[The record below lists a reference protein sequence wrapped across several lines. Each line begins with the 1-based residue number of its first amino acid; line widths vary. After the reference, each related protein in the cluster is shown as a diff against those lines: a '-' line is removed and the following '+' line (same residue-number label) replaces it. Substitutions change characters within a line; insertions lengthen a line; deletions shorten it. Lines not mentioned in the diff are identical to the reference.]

1 MMIFPS
7 GVAGVRPAVPVQV
20 RPHPQVNSQ
29 KVDALDTNPKP
40 ESPTGVTDEIIR
52 GEVQAHWTARLMRP
66 MRRLYEWVLH
76 WAETRY
82 AGTALAAVAFSEA
95 VWFPIPAD
103 PLLVALCL
111 GKPKR
116 SFWYALN
123 CTFWSTFG
131 AMLAMLTGTLIGE
144 ERVLGGM
151 AWIDQHLTWLPAWLH
166 LDLERYA
173 RMALDLFRHWG
184 FWAVAVAALS
194 PIPYKVFAWIAG
206 FAGVHWLTFLAA
218 TVIFRK
224 FRYFVIGGLIYKYGE
239 RARRFIDKYFS
250 LTCAAIMAV
259 LVLVLVAVRYKA
271 PLWETLSKLFGG

>member
-1 MMIFPS
+1 METTP
-7 GVAGVRPAVPVQV
+7 
-20 RPHPQVNSQ
+20 
-29 KVDALDTNPKP
+29 TP
-40 ESPTGVTDEIIR
+40 ETPTGVTDEIIQ
-52 GEVQAHWTARLMRP
+52 EEIQAHWTARLMSP
-66 MRRLYEWVLH
+66 VRRLYLWILH

-82 AGTALAAVAFSEA
+82 AGTALAAMAFSEA

-131 AMLAMLTGTLIGE
+131 AMLAMLVGTMVGE
-144 ERVLGGM
+144 ERVLAAM
-151 AWIDQHLTWLPAWLH
+151 QYFHLR
-166 LDLERYA
+166 EEA
-173 RMALDLFRHWG
+173 RQALDLFRDYG

-218 TVIFRK
+218 TVVFRK

-239 RARRFIDKYFS
+239 RARRFIDRYFN
-250 LTCAAIMAV
+250 LTCTVIMV
-259 LVLVLVAVRYKA
+259 LLVLALAAVRYKTA
-271 PLWETLSKLFGG
+271 LWDTLSKLFGG

>member
-1 MMIFPS
+1 ME
-7 GVAGVRPAVPVQV
+7 
-20 RPHPQVNSQ
+20 
-29 KVDALDTNPKP
+29 TNPTP
-40 ESPTGVTDEIIR
+40 ETTTGVTDEIIQ
-52 GEVQAHWTARLMRP
+52 EEIQAHWTARLMSP
-66 MRRLYEWVLH
+66 VRRLYLWILH

-131 AMLAMLTGTLIGE
+131 AMLAMLVGTMVGE
-144 ERVLGGM
+144 ERVLAAM
-151 AWIDQHLTWLPAWLH
+151 ACIDQHLAWLPAWLH

-173 RMALDLFRHWG
+173 RMALDLFRDYG

-194 PIPYKVFAWIAG
+194 PVPYKVFAWIAG

-224 FRYFVIGGLIYKYGE
+224 FRYFVIGVLIYKYGE
-239 RARRFIDKYFS
+239 RARRFIDRYFN
-250 LTCAAIMAV
+250 LTCTVIMV
-259 LVLVLVAVRYKA
+259 LLVLALVAARYKA
-271 PLWETLSKLFGG
+271 ALWHTLSQLFGG

>member
-1 MMIFPS
+1 M
-7 GVAGVRPAVPVQV
+7 
-20 RPHPQVNSQ
+20 
-29 KVDALDTNPKP
+29 DTGPKP
-40 ESPTGVTDEIIR
+40 ETPTGVTDEIIR
-52 GEVQAHWTARLMRP
+52 EQVRAHWTARLMRP

-131 AMLAMLTGTLIGE
+131 AMFAMIVGSWVGE
-144 ERVLGGM
+144 ERVLGAM
-151 AWIDQHLTWLPAWLH
+151 AWLDLHMAWFDLH
-166 LDLERYA
+166 LQENA
-173 RMALDLFRHWG
+173 RWALDLFRQYG
-184 FWAVAVAALS
+184 FLAVAIGAVL

-206 FAGVHWLTFLAA
+206 FAEVHWLTFLAA
-218 TVIFRK
+218 TVLFRK
-224 FRYFVIGGLIYKYGE
+224 LRYMLIGLIIYVYGIRAKRLIDRYFNTVFTIGGLLVVAIVVGTTVYRRQIGE
-239 RARRFIDKYFS
+239 FLYR
-250 LTCAAIMAV
+250 
-259 LVLVLVAVRYKA
+259 
-271 PLWETLSKLFGG
+271 LFGG

>member
-1 MMIFPS
+1 METTP
-7 GVAGVRPAVPVQV
+7 
-20 RPHPQVNSQ
+20 
-29 KVDALDTNPKP
+29 TP
-40 ESPTGVTDEIIR
+40 ETPTGVTDEIIQ
-52 GEVQAHWTARLMRP
+52 EEIQAHWTARLMSP
-66 MRRLYEWVLH
+66 VRRLYLWILH

-82 AGTALAAVAFSEA
+82 AGVALAAVAFSEA

-131 AMLAMLTGTLIGE
+131 AMLAMLVGTMVGE
-144 ERVLGGM
+144 ERVLAAM
-151 AWIDQHLTWLPAWLH
+151 QYVHLR
-166 LDLERYA
+166 EEA
-173 RMALDLFRHWG
+173 RQALDLFRDYG

-218 TVIFRK
+218 TVVFRK

-250 LTCAAIMAV
+250 LTCTVIMV
-259 LVLVLVAVRYKA
+259 LLVLALVAVRYKA
-271 PLWETLSKLFGG
+271 PLREMLSKLFGG

>member
-1 MMIFPS
+1 METTP
-7 GVAGVRPAVPVQV
+7 
-20 RPHPQVNSQ
+20 
-29 KVDALDTNPKP
+29 TP
-40 ESPTGVTDEIIR
+40 ETPTGVTDEIIQ
-52 GEVQAHWTARLMRP
+52 EEIQAHWTARLMSP
-66 MRRLYEWVLH
+66 VRRLYLWILH

-82 AGTALAAVAFSEA
+82 AGVALAAVAFSEA

-131 AMLAMLTGTLIGE
+131 AMLAMLVGTMVGE
-144 ERVLGGM
+144 ERVLAAM
-151 AWIDQHLTWLPAWLH
+151 QYVHLR
-166 LDLERYA
+166 EEA
-173 RMALDLFRHWG
+173 RQALDLFRDYG

-239 RARRFIDKYFS
+239 RARRFIDRYFN
-250 LTCAAIMAV
+250 LTCTVIMV
-259 LVLVLVAVRYKA
+259 LLVLALAAVRYKA
-271 PLWETLSKLFGG
+271 ALGGTLSKLFGG